1 LAGTTIQIPSACA
14 EGENSMT
21 QKNIGWIALGTCIIA
36 VSIAAFFGREAPQS
50 AEASAASPQVSVDNT
65 QACQAVIQQI
75 IVIQQAV
82 ISQKHSGKLVE
93 TPFEA
98 VVARESQID
107 TSQCPADFRS
117 ALTHFVATET
127 IASFNAGMDRTG
139 GFDEALTAILETS
152 ATDGLASPRTL
163 AAWDACRKKAADG
176 QQQDFGNI
184 QSALVDL
191 VGIAAKYG
199 VK

>member
-1 LAGTTIQIPSACA
+1 MQTPSACA
-14 EGENSMT
+14 EGEDSMT
-21 QKNIGWIALGTCIIA
+21 QKNIGWVALGTCIIA
-36 VSIAAFFGREAPQS
+36 VLIAAIFGRPAPQS
-50 AEASAASPQVSVDNT
+50 ADASDASPQVSADKT

-75 IVIQQAV
+75 IAIQQAV
-82 ISQKHSGKLVE
+82 ISQKQSGKLGQ

-107 TSQCPADFRS
+107 TSACPADFRT
-117 ALTHFVATET
+117 AMTHFVAAET
-127 IASFNAGMDRTG
+127 IASFNAGIDRTG
-139 GFDEALTAILETS
+139 GFNEILTAILETS

-163 AAWDACRKKAADG
+163 AAWDACKKKAAVDE
-176 QQQDFGNI
+176 QQDFANI